1 MENFLHEMSLE
12 QYHLLFVD
20 GLVLNSEVFGF
31 DFHYHQHHLALTWF
45 ACSG

>member
-1 MENFLHEMSLE
+1 MENYLYEMSLE
-12 QYHLLFVD
+12 QYHLLLVV
-20 GLVLNSEVFGF
+20 GLVLNSEVFEF